1 MKNKFKLV
9 LWWTI
14 WIIYLEIIYKFF
26 IIKNLFT
33 INTLSVILFSIP
45 WIILLTI
52 ITSIFSEKVNKI
64 LTFILSFGITL
75 ITLAQIVYYN
85 FYNSMFSFLSLTTG
99 TGQVM

>member
-85 FYNSMFSFLSLTTG
+85 FYNSMF
-99 TGQVM
+99 